1 MKLSESLELKGKLTI
16 HKIDSQNE
24 ICDEIIAN
32 NDITLSG
39 RKLVAQ
45 LFSPE
50 NAAKPVDKIKLGIGK
65 QEEFDANPEDL
76 VDSVG
81 SINIEPIDFQNDIK
95 EENNRIKLTLRGHL
109 EENNVQVNNKPL
121 TEACLYSSVSKV
133 MYNRV
138 EFLPITKTENFKL
151 TLIWEILF

>member
-1 MKLSESLELKGKLTI
+1 MKLSDSLELKGKLTI

-24 ICDEIIAN
+24 ICDEIIAK

-50 NAAKPVDKIKLGIGK
+50 NAAKPVDKIKLGIGT
-65 QEEFDANPEDL
+65 QEFDANSKDL
-76 VDSVG
+76 VNSVG
-81 SINIEPIDFQNDIK
+81 SINIEPIDFQKDI
-95 EENNRIKLTLRGHL
+95 EQENNRIKLTLRGHL
-109 EENNVQVNNKPL
+109 EENNEQVNDKAL
-121 TEACLYSSVSKV
+121 TEACLYSSKSEV

-138 EFLPITKTENFKL
+138 QFPAINKTENFKL